1 MGQKMMTLEQIRH
14 ALIDRRPGLVAQAT
28 GLHLNTVREVRDNAD
43 ANPTYKVL
51 KALSDYLQHRE
62 ATING

>member
-1 MGQKMMTLEQIRH
+1 MLTLEQIRN
-14 ALIDRRPGLVAQAT
+14 ALQDRMPAKVAEAT
-28 GLHLNTVREVRDNAD
+28 GLHYNTIREVRDNPE

-51 KALSDYLQHRE
+51 KALSDYLTRRE

>member
-1 MGQKMMTLEQIRH
+1 MMTLEQIRL
-14 ALIDRRPGLVAQAT
+14 ALIDRRPGLIAEAT
-28 GLHLNTVREVRDNAD
+28 GLHLNTVRDIRDNAD

-51 KALSDYLQHRE
+51 KALSDYLEHRE

>member
-1 MGQKMMTLEQIRH
+1 MLTLEQIRE
-14 ALIDRRPGLVAQAT
+14 ALRDRRPGLVAEAT
-28 GLHLNTVREVRDNAD
+28 GLHLNTVRDVRDNPA

-51 KALSDYLQHRE
+51 KALSDYLTRRE